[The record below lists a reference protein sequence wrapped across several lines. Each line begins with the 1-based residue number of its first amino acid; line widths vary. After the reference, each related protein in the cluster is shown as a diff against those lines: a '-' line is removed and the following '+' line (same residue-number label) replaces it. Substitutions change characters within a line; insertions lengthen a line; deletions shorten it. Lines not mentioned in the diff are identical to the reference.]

1 MVRQLAA
8 GIFVFGTIFGC
19 EAPPTPSPP
28 ASAENDAQAGLCS
41 SAAAAVAASDYLA
54 KPNTTL
60 EEDVEHLVRMTGAAA
75 AGEAI
80 ADALLEQLPPAFP
93 DAPPEF
99 WVELAKQFRPAEFV
113 ALVVPI
119 YAKHFNQAE
128 IRQLIA
134 FNETAI
140 GKKTNDVMPVVEFE
154 TMKAA
159 DEWGTAIGA
168 GVVADLR
175 KAGYAPVP
183 PPTMPIPGAPTVP

>member
-1 MVRQLAA
+1 M
-8 GIFVFGTIFGC
+8 VFGC
-19 EAPPTPSPP
+19 DAPPP
-28 ASAENDAQAGLCS
+28 APTLAPAENDAQAGLCLAAT
-41 SAAAAVAASDYLA
+41 AAAERSDYLA

-60 EEDVEHLVRMTGAAA
+60 EEDVEYLVRMTGAAA

-99 WVELAKQFRPAEFV
+99 WVELAKQFRPADFV
-113 ALVVPI
+113 AVVVPI
-119 YAKHFNQAE
+119 YAKHFTQAE

-134 FNETAI
+134 FNETPI
-140 GKKTNDVMPVVEFE
+140 GKKTNDVMPVVELE

-159 DEWGTAIGA
+159 DEWGTTIGA
-168 GVVADLR
+168 GVVTDLR